1 MTTKSNIT
9 GTGAEYCRNLVTFR
23 KNLQEQVKTGGLS
36 PALIELRFLNYK
48 RFLKSTKYN

>member
-1 MTTKSNIT
+1 MKTSHTNT

-48 RFLKSTKYN
+48 RFLKVTK